1 MNIER
6 LNQYLK
12 DPTLLNYQTIRELS
26 IMAEEF
32 PYFQVAR
39 MLLARNLYNT
49 QSDAYPFALRLA
61 AAYAGD
67 RSKLKTLIEG
77 NQVKSKSIPEIEVL
91 PDAPVDSI
99 VIETSQE
106 VIAEQTETTEDTV
119 HSGEKTIVETP
130 EIQPV
135 NDEVAETRIAEFH
148 DPANEIENDSGETT
162 AIADSGEENIS
173 ELPETVHNE
182 EPQVSSNSHNPLI
195 DNIFL
200 RLSEVSISES
210 EETDAGQTEP
220 KPARKEIIN
229 EKSAARNE
237 LVDRFIR
244 EEPRISAPKHEFFN
258 PEEIARQSSN
268 LPEDLV
274 SETLARI
281 YEQQG
286 LTSMAIKIYEKLM
299 LLIPEKS
306 SYFAARINEITNKR
320 K

>member
-1 MNIER
+1 MNTER

-12 DPTLLNYQTIRELS
+12 DPTLLNYQTVRELS

-39 MLLARNLYNT
+39 ILLARNLYNT

-67 RSKLKTLIEG
+67 RSKLKTFIEG
-77 NQVKSKSIPEIEVL
+77 NQVNPINISEIETL
-91 PDAPVDSI
+91 SGTHADSADK
-99 VIETSQE
+99 ETSQE
-106 VIAEQTETTEDTV
+106 VAAEQIETAEDKV
-119 HSGEKTIVETP
+119 EVLADPIVETP
-130 EIQPV
+130 AIQSE
-135 NDEVAETRIAEFH
+135 NDESAEAKAVEF
-148 DPANEIENDSGETT
+148 DDTTIEIEVDSAEI
-162 AIADSGEENIS
+162 AVIADLENTDNVEI
-173 ELPETVHNE
+173 PETLQNQ
-182 EPQVSSNSHNPLI
+182 EPQVSANFHNPLI

-200 RLSEVSISES
+200 RLSEVRITEL
-210 EETDAGQTEP
+210 EETDAELTGL
-220 KPARKEIIN
+220 KPVRNEIAI

-237 LVDRFIR
+237 LVERFIR

-274 SETLARI
+274 SETLAKI

-286 LTSMAIKIYEKLM
+286 LTSMAVKIYEKLM

>member
-1 MNIER
+1 MNTER
-6 LNQYLK
+6 FNQYLN
-12 DPTLLNYQTIRELS
+12 DPSLLNYQTVRELS

-39 MLLARNLYNT
+39 MLLARNLYNI

-67 RSKLKTLIEG
+67 RSKLKTLIES
-77 NQVKSKSIPEIEVL
+77 NQVKPVSTSEIE
-91 PDAPVDSI
+91 I
-99 VIETSQE
+99 VPERTKDLIAIESSEVTVEIIETEENPSAAITDTFIETPVILTTNEGSKETGEEEIQETTSITEPNPVETVLVTDPENENDFELAE
-106 VIAEQTETTEDTV
+106 VIQN
-119 HSGEKTIVETP
+119 
-130 EIQPV
+130 Q
-135 NDEVAETRIAEFH
+135 
-148 DPANEIENDSGETT
+148 
-162 AIADSGEENIS
+162 
-173 ELPETVHNE
+173 
-182 EPQVSSNSHNPLI
+182 EPQVSAKVRNPLI
-195 DNIFL
+195 DTIFF
-200 RLSEVSISES
+200 RLSEVHITET
-210 EETDAGQTEP
+210 EETEPAFTEQ
-220 KPARKEIIN
+220 KPLWNEIGS
-229 EKSAARNE
+229 EKVAARNE
-237 LVDRFIR
+237 LVERFIR

-268 LPEDLV
+268 LPEDMV

-306 SYFAARINEITNKR
+306 SYFAARINEIEKKR